1 MESASTAGG
10 FENSERSSG
19 VDLVGG
25 HWMSDRAW
33 DRRPGG
39 EVHNDICSREC
50 PVKEIVVEDR
60 TFKQG
65 GVAAVEVVAK
75 TEGQVVDYHSLV
87 DFRERAEVSDQV
99 GTDETGAAGDDDLH
113 RDLFVI

>member
-1 MESASTAGG
+1 METAGTAG
-10 FENSERSSG
+10 SLENPERSSG
-19 VDLVGG
+19 VHLVGG

-33 DRRPGG
+33 DRRSSG
-39 EVHNDICSREC
+39 EVNNDIRSIEC
-50 PVKEIVVEDR
+50 AVQEIFVEDR